1 MASTDRIFV
10 SPGVFTSEKDLTFV
24 TRQVGVTTLGIL
36 GETPKGPAFEPVFIN
51 NYDEFISYFGSLDS
65 EKFKGT
71 GYHKFE
77 ANYIAKSF
85 LTQTNQLYVSRVLG
99 ISGYKAGPAW
109 CITLDSAPD
118 PATLTTVST
127 TEVGT
132 CVANGLTAST
142 CGGVTGFTGS
152 PCLLSYSASTGGSP
166 VTLTWDGGSEGTLL
180 ETLYDAGEI
189 SSKFSS
195 IGTLSVGD
203 EISDSTIRYIKTGC
217 DFEGATFVMEIIEEG
232 ASDPGFVTG
241 CTSGTVTTY
250 SATCYTEIDGSVIA
264 TLRSRGDYG
273 SDQILDFTVSAAT
286 DAVMANT
293 ASIVT
298 NPFAAFSI
306 TGTTSAGIDFDY
318 TVSLDR
324 TKKNYLPGVFGSE
337 AQDKGTE
344 LWVEEMYINVIEDL
358 YDNDKVNGLDIT
370 FNGIEVGDT
379 HNLDDYEEKWKSG
392 QSPYVLSELRGNKI
406 QRLFKFITISDGD
419 AANQDVKFSIVNI
432 KPDNKTFDL
441 LIRKFYDNDDN
452 VSTVEKYSRISMDPA
467 NTGFIGRKI
476 GTSDGEF
483 PLRSKY
489 IMVELAE
496 NYPKDGIPAGFEG
509 VVNRT
514 YIGDRNSAPPQI
526 EYKTAYQTGINV
538 SKLRKRY
545 LGLNSL
551 IGVDQDFFDYKGI
564 NAVNFGDWTGRTDG
578 FHLDKNALGAE
589 ISAGDASYFPNL
601 QVGVSAFTTD
611 ASLVGGPYE
620 KLSARK
626 YTFAPY
632 GGYDGWDVYRTQRTT
647 TDDYTK
653 TGSKG
658 ALGLTQGTFTTYTTS
673 EGDEGITSDYYT
685 FLEGIYTYNNPEAVN
700 INVFVTPGMDLRD
713 NIDLIGNAVD
723 VIENDRADSLYIIST
738 PDVDDDGFALTTDEA
753 VDIIEDSG
761 IDSNYSA
768 TYWPWLQMND
778 TENNQYVWLP
788 PTLEVVR
795 NIALTDNVAFPW
807 FAAAGLN
814 RGTTNAI
821 KARVKLTLDQRDIL
835 YEGRINPM
843 ATFSDVGVVIWGNK
857 TLQDKET
864 ALNRINVRRLLLQ
877 ARKLISAVS
886 IRLLF
891 EQNDDVVRNQF
902 LSLVNPILDNIRK
915 ERGLIDFRVV
925 LDDTPESIDR
935 NELNGRIFIK
945 PTRSLEYISIE
956 FNITNTGASF
966 DDI

>member
-24 TRQVGVTTLGIL
+24 TRQVGVTSLGLL
-36 GETPKGPAFEPVFIN
+36 GETPKGPAFEPVFIS
-51 NYDEFISYFGSLDS
+51 NYDEFTSYFGPLNP
-65 EKFKGT
+65 EKFKGN
-71 GYHKFE
+71 GYHKYE
-77 ANYIAKSF
+77 LNYIAKSF

-99 ISGYKAGPAW
+99 ISGYKAGNAW
-109 CITLDSAPD
+109 SITLDSAED
-118 PATLTTVST
+118 PTTV
-127 TEVGT
+127 
-132 CVANGLTAST
+132 AST
-142 CGGVTGFTGS
+142 ATGS
-152 PCLLSYSASTGGSP
+152 TGVLTYSATTAGSP
-166 VTLTWDGGSEGTLL
+166 ITMTFNDANLQA
-180 ETLYDAGEI
+180 LYD
-189 SSKFSS
+189 
-195 IGTLSVGD
+195 GD
-203 EISDSTIRYIKTGC
+203 EISSTFSAIGLAETGDTFSITSPKYIKTGC
-217 DFEGATFVMEIIEEG
+217 DFSGATFDMVVTEAG
-232 ASDPGFVTG
+232 SGGTGFVTG
-241 CTSGTVTTY
+241 VTSGTVVTFTA
-250 SATCYTEIDGSVIA
+250 SCLTDIDGSVIA
-264 TLRSRGDYG
+264 TLRSRAGYG
-273 SDQILDFTVSAAT
+273 SDQILDFEVSGST
-286 DAVMANT
+286 DTEMT
-293 ASIVT
+293 DTTSIT
-298 NPFAAFSI
+298 SDPFATFSI
-306 TGTTSAGIDFDY
+306 TGTASNSDTFSY
-318 TVSLDR
+318 SVSMDK
-324 TKKNYLPGVFGSE
+324 TKKNYLPGVFGSGS
-337 AQDKGTE
+337 QDKETE
-344 LWVEEMYINVIEDL
+344 LFVEEIYTNALEDL
-358 YDNDKVNGLDIT
+358 YDDGKVRGLDIS
-370 FNGIEVGDT
+370 FNRIGEAAIN
-379 HNLDDYEEKWKSG
+379 NLDDYQEQWKSAS
-392 QSPYVLSELRGNKI
+392 SPYVLSELRGNKL
-406 QRLFKFITISDGD
+406 QRLFRFVTISDGN
-419 AANQDVKFSIVNI
+419 AANEDVKFSIINI
-432 KPDNKTFDL
+432 KPDDRTFDL
-441 LIRKFYDNDDN
+441 AIRKFNDKDAN
-452 VSTVEKYSRISMDPA
+452 MSIVEKFSKISMDPT

-476 GTSDGEF
+476 GTTDGEY

-489 IMVELAE
+489 VMVDMAD
-496 NYPKDGIPAGFEG
+496 NYPINGFPGGFEG
-509 VVNRT
+509 VLNRE
-514 YIGDRNSAPPQI
+514 YIGSRTSLPPQI
-526 EYKTAYQTGINV
+526 EYKTEYGQLNA
-538 SKLRKRY
+538 SKLRKTY
-545 LGLNSL
+545 LGLNTQ

-564 NAVNFGDWTGRTDG
+564 NNVNSGVWTGRTDG
-578 FHLDKNALGAE
+578 FHMDVNALGAE
-589 ISAGDASYFPNL
+589 ISDGTNSYFPIL
-601 QVGVSAFTTD
+601 QVGISAFTTD

-626 YTFAPY
+626 FTYTSF
-632 GGYDGWDVYRTQRTT
+632 GGYDGWDVYRTERTNQDT
-647 TDDYTK
+647 YTK

-658 ALGLTQGTFTTYTTS
+658 AAGLLAETFTTYTTS
-673 EGDEGITSDYYT
+673 EGDDGITSDYYT
-685 FLEGIYTYNNPEAVN
+685 FLEGLYTYNNPEAVN
-700 INVFVTPGMDLRD
+700 INVFASPGLDLSD
-713 NIDLIGNAVD
+713 QPGLIDSAVD
-723 VIENDRADSLYIIST
+723 IIETDRADSLYIITT
-738 PDVDDDGFALTTDEA
+738 PDVDDDGIAITPDDA
-753 VDIIEDSG
+753 VSIIEDSG

-821 KARVKLTLDQRDIL
+821 KSRVKLTLDQRDTL